1 MPFLLFIAIVL
12 IFAQSA
18 EAQAPSGRKQQY
30 TAAIFS
36 RGSGWDTTKSPSAQP
51 HFSEHG
57 KNLQRLRAAGAVA
70 LGARYGDYGMVVFKS
85 GNIDSVRSL
94 FSTDS
99 LVLKDILHME
109 LHPFLPFY
117 PGTIE

>member
-1 MPFLLFIAIVL
+1 MHLLLTISILL
-12 IFAQSA
+12 ILAQA
-18 EAQAPSGRKQQY
+18 ANAQAPAAKKQLY
-30 TAAIFS
+30 TAAIFT
-36 RGSGWDTTKSPSAQP
+36 RGAGWDTTKPPSAQP
-51 HFSEHG
+51 HFAEHG
-57 KNLQRLRAAGAVA
+57 KNLQRLRASGAVA

-85 GNIDSVRSL
+85 GNIDSVRAL
-94 FSTDS
+94 FSTDT

>member
-1 MPFLLFIAIVL
+1 MHILLTIVILL
-12 IFAQSA
+12 ILAHTAGAQS
-18 EAQAPSGRKQQY
+18 PSVRKQQY
-30 TAAIFS
+30 TAAVFT
-36 RGSGWDTTKSPSAQP
+36 RGAGWDTTKTPAAQP
-51 HFSEHG
+51 HFAEHG
-57 KNLQRLRAAGAVA
+57 KNLQRLRASGAVA

-85 GNIDSVRSL
+85 GNIDSVRAL

-109 LHPFLPFY
+109 LYPFLPFY